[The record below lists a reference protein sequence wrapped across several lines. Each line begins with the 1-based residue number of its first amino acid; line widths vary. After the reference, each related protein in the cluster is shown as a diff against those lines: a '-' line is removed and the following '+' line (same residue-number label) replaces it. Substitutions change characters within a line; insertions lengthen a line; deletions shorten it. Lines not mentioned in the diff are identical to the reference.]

1 MDTCGHR
8 GAKGIGE
15 ETPPSMRLELTTPA
29 REDLL
34 DIWAYIAA
42 HDDTAADNYL
52 EGLSKRALELLK
64 HPELGRK
71 RDEILP
77 GIRSLLFR
85 NHLMFY
91 RVEIS
96 AHSGAAY
103 RSRQHGFEA
112 GRFPR
117 LTPIFHG
124 WPLVG

>member
-1 MDTCGHR
+1 
-8 GAKGIGE
+8 
-15 ETPPSMRLELTTPA
+15 MRLELTTPA
-29 REDLL
+29 SEDLL

-85 NHLMFY
+85 NHLIFY

-96 AHSGAAY
+96 SIQLL
-103 RSRQHGFEA
+103 RIVHGNMDLKQA
-112 GRFPR
+112 DSPG
-117 LTPIFHG
+117 
-124 WPLVG
+124 